1 MYTYAMFRHALV
13 ALMLCAACVS
23 LPAQAKKLSLPE
35 LQSDSS
41 LQLMHRQEQS
51 QPRLISREE
60 AVRRARSEYPGK
72 VLGVKLRGKGNFYA
86 VKIIKNGKVRVVRV
100 PAEQ

>member
-1 MYTYAMFRHALV
+1 MFRQALFI
-13 ALMLCAACVS
+13 LMLCIASLS
-23 LPAQAKKLSLPE
+23 LPAQAAKRLALPDVQAD
-35 LQSDSS
+35 QSM
-41 LQLMHRQEQS
+41 QLMHRQEAA
-51 QPRLISREE
+51 PARIISREE

-86 VKIIKNGKVRVVRV
+86 VKIIKNGKVRVVNV